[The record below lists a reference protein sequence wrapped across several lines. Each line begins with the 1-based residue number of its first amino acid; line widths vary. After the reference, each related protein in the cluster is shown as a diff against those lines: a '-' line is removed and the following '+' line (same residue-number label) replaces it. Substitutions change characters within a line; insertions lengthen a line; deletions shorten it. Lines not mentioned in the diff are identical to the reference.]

1 MDFADKNG
9 TYYQLLSPVVEGL
22 GFSIVELAA
31 ANRQD
36 GIHISLVIYS
46 PSGVSVKDCE
56 RVHRLAAARAE
67 VASDTRDVY
76 FEVSSPG
83 INRNIKSA
91 DEFGVFTGR
100 RVKILCEGMSEWLH
114 GVILSADAQNVVIET
129 VETIENKN
137 ERTEKKIPYSQI
149 KKAKLD
155 FSWEEA

>member
-1 MDFADKNG
+1 MEFADKNG

-22 GFSIVELAA
+22 GFSIVELSA

-36 GIHISLVIYS
+36 GIHISLVIFS
-46 PSGVSVKDCE
+46 PAGVSVKDCE
-56 RVHRLAAARAE
+56 KVHRLAAARAE

-83 INRNIKSA
+83 INRNIKHA
-91 DEFGVFTGR
+91 DEFALFTGYG
-100 RVKILCEGMSEWLH
+100 VKVLCDGDSEWMR
-114 GVILSADAQNVVIET
+114 GILEASGEKGIIIDNKIE
-129 VETIENKN
+129 KS
-137 ERTEKKIPYSQI
+137 RKKIPYSQI

>member
-1 MDFADKNG
+1 MEFADKNG

-22 GFSIVELAA
+22 GFSIVELSAI
-31 ANRQD
+31 NRQD

-46 PSGVSVKDCE
+46 PAGVTVKDCE
-56 RVHRLAAARAE
+56 KVHRLAAARAE

-83 INRNIKSA
+83 ISRNFKHA
-91 DEFGVFTGR
+91 DEFAVFTGHK
-100 RVKILCEGMSEWLH
+100 VKILCDGESEWVH
-114 GVILSADAQNVVIET
+114 GCIISADAQNVTI
-129 VETIENKN
+129 ETIEK
-137 ERTEKKIPYSQI
+137 TGKKIPYSQI

>member
-22 GFSIVELAA
+22 GFSIVELTA

-46 PSGVSVKDCE
+46 PFGVSVKDCE

-83 INRNIKSA
+83 INRNIKNA

-114 GVILSADAQNVVIET
+114 GVILSADAQNVIIET
-129 VETIENKN
+129 VDTIENKN

>member
-1 MDFADKNG
+1 MEFADKNG

-22 GFSIVELAA
+22 GFSIVELTAST
-31 ANRQD
+31 RQD
-36 GIHISLVIYS
+36 GIHISLVIFS
-46 PSGVSVKDCE
+46 PAGVSVKDCE

-83 INRNIKSA
+83 INRNIKHA
-91 DEFGVFTGR
+91 DEFAVFTGR
-100 RVKILCEGMSEWLH
+100 GVKVLCDGMNEWVH
-114 GVILSADAQNVVIET
+114 GCIMSADAEEVTI
-129 VETIENKN
+129 ETIEK
-137 ERTEKKIPYSQI
+137 TGKKIPYSQI

>member
-67 VASDTRDVY
+67 VASDTRD
-76 FEVSSPG
+76 
-83 INRNIKSA
+83 
-91 DEFGVFTGR
+91 GR
-100 RVKILCEGMSEWLH
+100 RVKILCDGKSEWLH
-114 GVILSADAQNVVIET
+114 GVIMSADAQNVVIES

-137 ERTEKKIPYSQI
+137 ERTENKIPYSQI

>member
-1 MDFADKNG
+1 MEFADKKG

-22 GFSIVELAA
+22 GFSIVELTA

>member
-1 MDFADKNG
+1 MDFTDKNG
-9 TYYQLLSPVVEGL
+9 TYYQLISPVVEGL
-22 GFSIVELAA
+22 GFSIVELTA

-83 INRNIKSA
+83 INRNIKNA

-100 RVKILCEGMSEWLH
+100 RVKILCDGKSEWLH
-114 GVILSADAQNVVIET
+114 GVIMSADAQNVVIES

-137 ERTEKKIPYSQI
+137 ERTENKIPYSQI

>member
-1 MDFADKNG
+1 MEFAEKNG

-22 GFSIVELAA
+22 GFSIVELSA

-56 RVHRLAAARAE
+56 RVHRLAAARAQ
-67 VASDTRDVY
+67 VAADTRDVY

-83 INRNIKSA
+83 INRNIKYA
-91 DEFGVFTGR
+91 DEFAVFTGR
-100 RVKILCEGMSEWLH
+100 GVKILCDGMSEWLY
-114 GVILSADAQNVVIET
+114 GVILSAGEQNVVIE
-129 VETIENKN
+129 ETKTIDNKIEKSEN
-137 ERTEKKIPYSQI
+137 KIPYSQI

-155 FSWEEA
+155 FAWEEA

>member
-22 GFSIVELAA
+22 GFSIVELTA

-137 ERTEKKIPYSQI
+137 ERTEKKIPYIQI

>member
-9 TYYQLLSPVVEGL
+9 TYYQLLAPVVEGL
-22 GFSIVELAA
+22 GFSVVELSAA
-31 ANRQD
+31 TRQD
-36 GIHISLVIYS
+36 GIHISLVIFS
-46 PSGVSVKDCE
+46 PAGVSVKDCE
-56 RVHRLAAARAE
+56 KVHRLAAARAE

-83 INRNIKSA
+83 INRNIKHA

-100 RVKILCEGMSEWLH
+100 RVKILCDGMNEWLI
-114 GVILSADAQNVVIET
+114 GTVMSADSQNVIIET
-129 VETIENKN
+129 NETNDNIIEK
-137 ERTEKKIPYSQI
+137 TEKKILYSQI

>member
-22 GFSIVELAA
+22 GFSIVELTA

-129 VETIENKN
+129 VYTIENKN

>member
-22 GFSIVELAA
+22 GFSIVELTA